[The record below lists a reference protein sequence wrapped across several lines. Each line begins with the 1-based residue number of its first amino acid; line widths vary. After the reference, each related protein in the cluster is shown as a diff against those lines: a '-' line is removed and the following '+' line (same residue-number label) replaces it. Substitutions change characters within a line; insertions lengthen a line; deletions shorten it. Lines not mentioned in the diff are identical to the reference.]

1 MLEKLKL
8 KVGLGLDMPQWVGN
22 RRLKWPL
29 TTQMDPWGTAQ
40 HQVNWALTRHPPQDA
55 RRSAVGRSCASANLY
70 SFTKHHLRLIPPG
83 QSGAFRNLHQRHGY
97 DLALI
102 DQPQQHIW
110 R

>member
-40 HQVNWALTRHPPQDA
+40 HQVNWALSRYSLRTISM
-55 RRSAVGRSCASANLY
+55 SAKGRKQA
-70 SFTKHHLRLIPPG
+70 
-83 QSGAFRNLHQRHGY
+83 
-97 DLALI
+97 
-102 DQPQQHIW
+102 
-110 R
+110 

>member
-40 HQVNWALTRHPPQDA
+40 HQVNWALSRHSL
-55 RRSAVGRSCASANLY
+55 RTISMSAKGRKQA
-70 SFTKHHLRLIPPG
+70 
-83 QSGAFRNLHQRHGY
+83 
-97 DLALI
+97 
-102 DQPQQHIW
+102 
-110 R
+110 